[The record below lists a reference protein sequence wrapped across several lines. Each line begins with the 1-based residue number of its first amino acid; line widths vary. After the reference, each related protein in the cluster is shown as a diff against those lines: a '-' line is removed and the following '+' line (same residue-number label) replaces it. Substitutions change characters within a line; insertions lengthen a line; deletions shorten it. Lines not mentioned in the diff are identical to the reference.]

1 MPILPRME
9 RLIPLEK
16 ACALLGA
23 HPNTVRS
30 WEEKGRIKIVYSVGG
45 KRRVPESEIL
55 RLTGSVPARQGGRVA
70 IYARVSSHE
79 QKQKGDLDRQA
90 QALRLSPRLRSIADA
105 DLLVVLDVGSG
116 LSDKRKGLVRLMQLA
131 QERALREIHVAH
143 RDRLAR
149 FGFAFLERYFA
160 SHGVDLIVHEPVAE
174 RSPGGHQELV
184 EDLLS
189 VVTSFSGRLYG
200 LRSHSKARAL
210 VQAVQEVVAGSE
222 AAP

>member
-1 MPILPRME
+1 ME

-55 RLTGSVPARQGGRVA
+55 RLTGSAPARQDGRVA

-79 QKQKGDLDRQA
+79 QKQKGDLDR
-90 QALRLSPRLRSIADA
+90 
-105 DLLVVLDVGSG
+105 
-116 LSDKRKGLVRLMQLA
+116 
-131 QERALREIHVAH
+131 
-143 RDRLAR
+143 
-149 FGFAFLERYFA
+149 
-160 SHGVDLIVHEPVAE
+160 VHEPVAE
-174 RSPGGHQELV
+174 PSPGGHQELV

-189 VVTSFSGRLYG
+189 PTFRPTP
-200 LRSHSKARAL
+200 SKCL
-210 VQAVQEVVAGSE
+210 K
-222 AAP
+222 